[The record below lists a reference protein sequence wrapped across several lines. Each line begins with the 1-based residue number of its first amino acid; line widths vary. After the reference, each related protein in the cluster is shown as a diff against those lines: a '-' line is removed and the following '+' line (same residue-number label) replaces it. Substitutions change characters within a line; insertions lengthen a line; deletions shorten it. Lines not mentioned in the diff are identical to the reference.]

1 MSMLFLAAKHWNKAV
16 VDGSFVAQKNT
27 KMKKVNAKTI
37 FTTLCLIISVSLL
50 QSCQQN
56 SASTETANVSLDSLK
71 KIAQELVASNDTI
84 TDRLK
89 KFDDLDF
96 NVFSNQQ
103 WDRLKESHAENIK
116 VYWPDGH
123 VTEGINTHIDD
134 LKKLFVHAPDT
145 RIKEHPIKFGAGNY
159 TLVTGVFEGT
169 FTKPMP
175 IGNGKFIQPTG
186 KAFKMPMATV
196 GVWQN
201 GVMTEEHLFWDNQ
214 TYAKQ
219 IGLQ

>member
-1 MSMLFLAAKHWNKAV
+1 MKQRIPQSLIAVFGLTAALC
-16 VDGSFVAQKNT
+16 
-27 KMKKVNAKTI
+27 I
-37 FTTLCLIISVSLL
+37 F
-50 QSCQQN
+50 QSCQQV
-56 SASTETANVSLDSLK
+56 SPSSGPSTDNIDSLK
-71 KIAQELVASNDTI
+71 KIAMELIASNDSI
-84 TDRLK
+84 AKHLK
-89 KFDDLDF
+89 TFDELDF
-96 NVFSNQQ
+96 DVFSNQK
-103 WDRLKESHAENIK
+103 WDRLKESHAQDIK

-123 VTEGINTHIDD
+123 MAQGIDVHIED

-145 RIKEHPIKFGAGNY
+145 RIKEHPIKFGSGNY

-196 GVWQN
+196 GIWEN
-201 GVMTEEHLFWDNQ
+201 GVMVEEHLFWDNQ

>member
-1 MSMLFLAAKHWNKAV
+1 MKITKLKPALFALTAFMSLAV
-16 VDGSFVAQKNT
+16 F
-27 KMKKVNAKTI
+27 
-37 FTTLCLIISVSLL
+37 
-50 QSCQQN
+50 QSCGQSTSSGEN
-56 SASTETANVSLDSLK
+56 LKDNTNNLRNVVKEFMASKDTTASF
-71 KIAQELVASNDTI
+71 
-84 TDRLK
+84 LK

-96 NVFSNQQ
+96 DVFSNQK
-103 WDRLKESHAENIK
+103 WDRLQESHAKDIK

-123 VTEGINTHIDD
+123 ITQGIEVHIED

-145 RIKEHPIKFGAGNY
+145 RIKEHPIKFGSANY

-196 GVWQN
+196 GIWKN
-201 GVMTEEHLFWDNQ
+201 GVMVEEHLFWDNQ

>member
-1 MSMLFLAAKHWNKAV
+1 
-16 VDGSFVAQKNT
+16 
-27 KMKKVNAKTI
+27 MKKIPIAIVIVAS
-37 FTTLCLIISVSLL
+37 LVVSAG
-50 QSCQQN
+50 CQQN
-56 SASTETANVSLDSLK
+56 AATAVNSTVNIDSLK
-71 KIAQELVASNDTI
+71 KIALDLATANDTI
-84 TDRLK
+84 ASHLT
-89 KFDDLDF
+89 KFDELDF
-96 NVFSNQQ
+96 DVFSNQK
-103 WDRLKESHAENIK
+103 WDRLKESHAPDIK
-116 VYWPDGH
+116 VFWPDGH
-123 VTEGINTHIDD
+123 MAQGIDVHIED

-145 RIKEHPIKFGAGNY
+145 RIKEHPIKFGSGNY

-196 GVWQN
+196 GIWKN
-201 GVMTEEHLFWDNQ
+201 GVMIEEHLFWDNQ

>member
-1 MSMLFLAAKHWNKAV
+1 MKKINLKSLLTALVVVVSLAA
-16 VDGSFVAQKNT
+16 
-27 KMKKVNAKTI
+27 
-37 FTTLCLIISVSLL
+37 L
-50 QSCQQN
+50 QSCQ
-56 SASTETANVSLDSLK
+56 SSTSTSTDPAINIDSLQ
-71 KIAQELVASNDTI
+71 KIAVHLAASNDSI
-84 TDRLK
+84 ASRLK
-89 KFDDLDF
+89 TFDALDYE
-96 NVFSNQQ
+96 VFSNQQ
-103 WDRLKESHAENIK
+103 WDRLKESHAQNIK

-123 VTEGINTHIDD
+123 VTEGIDVHIED
-134 LKKLFVHAPDT
+134 LKKLFIHAPDT
-145 RIKEHPIKFGAGNY
+145 RIKEHPIKFGSGNY

-196 GVWQN
+196 GIWEN
-201 GVMTEEHLFWDNQ
+201 GVMKEEHLFWDNQ

>member
-1 MSMLFLAAKHWNKAV
+1 MKQTNVKSLMIGFSLVVAISFLQ
-16 VDGSFVAQKNT
+16 GCGQSTSSSGNT
-27 KMKKVNAKTI
+27 TDN
-37 FTTLCLIISVSLL
+37 
-50 QSCQQN
+50 
-56 SASTETANVSLDSLK
+56 LDSLK
-71 KIAQELVASNDTI
+71 KIAVQLVASNDTI
-84 TDRLK
+84 ASHLK
-89 KFDDLDF
+89 TFDELDF
-96 NVFSNQQ
+96 DVFSNQK
-103 WDRLKESHAENIK
+103 WDRLKESHARDIK

-123 VTEGINTHIDD
+123 MAQGIDTHIED

-145 RIKEHPIKFGAGNY
+145 RIKEHPIKFGSGKY

-196 GVWQN
+196 GVWEN
-201 GVMTEEHLFWDNQ
+201 GVMIEEHLFWDNQ

>member
-1 MSMLFLAAKHWNKAV
+1 
-16 VDGSFVAQKNT
+16 
-27 KMKKVNAKTI
+27 MKKTKAKSW
-37 FTTLCLIISVSLL
+37 LLALVVVISLGAL
-50 QSCQQN
+50 QSCQQPTS
-56 SASTETANVSLDSLK
+56 SAGSATDNVDSLK
-71 KIAQELVASNDTI
+71 RIALALVASNDTI
-84 TDRLK
+84 ASHLK
-89 KFDDLDF
+89 IFDELDF
-96 NVFSNQQ
+96 DVFSNQK
-103 WDRLKESHAENIK
+103 WDRLKESHAQNIK

-123 VTEGINTHIDD
+123 VTEGIDVHIED

-145 RIKEHPIKFGAGNY
+145 RIKEHPIKFGSGNY

-196 GVWQN
+196 GIWEN
-201 GVMTEEHLFWDNQ
+201 GVMKEEHLFWDNQ